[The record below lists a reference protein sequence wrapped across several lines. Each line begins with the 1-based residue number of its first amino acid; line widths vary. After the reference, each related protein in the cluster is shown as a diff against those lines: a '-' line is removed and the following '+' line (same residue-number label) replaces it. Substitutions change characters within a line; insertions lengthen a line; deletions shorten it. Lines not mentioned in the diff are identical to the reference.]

1 MGLTDVDTIRIKF
14 NTLTKSHWPLP
25 ARVVGNGGMAVVVV
39 GVVVEGVVVGVV
51 GVVVGVVVEGVVEG
65 VVGVVVGVVEGE
77 EDACDE
83 STTSFGSFM
92 ALVGSKT
99 MCAIQPN

>member
-39 GVVVEGVVVGVV
+39 GVVVG
-51 GVVVGVVVEGVVEG
+51 VVEGVVEG
-65 VVGVVVGVVEGE
+65 VVVGVVVGGVVVVVVVGVVGVVEGE

>member
-39 GVVVEGVVVGVV
+39 GVG
-51 GVVVGVVVEGVVEG
+51 VGVVVEGV

>member
-39 GVVVEGVVVGVV
+39 GVVVGVVEGVVVGVV
-51 GVVVGVVVEGVVEG
+51 GG
-65 VVGVVVGVVEGE
+65 VEGE

>member
-25 ARVVGNGGMAVVVV
+25 ARVVGNGGMAV
-39 GVVVEGVVVGVV
+39 
-51 GVVVGVVVEGVVEG
+51 VVVGVVVEGVVEG

>member
-25 ARVVGNGGMAVVVV
+25 ARVVGNGGMAVV
-39 GVVVEGVVVGVV
+39 VV